1 VPARP
6 IGGRFGLPMER
17 SLSTLSPPRHLAS
30 VSERPHGLLE
40 APRATADGR
49 LLYSDV
55 LGGGIYSVPVDG
67 GTEPATLLAKRRGI
81 GGQVVHRAG
90 GIVVTGR
97 NVVHVD
103 GDRQRELLALDGVAG
118 FNDITTDGAGSLLV
132 GALRFKP
139 FAGEDPVPTEV
150 WRIVAPGIAEVAAE
164 GIDWPNG
171 IAATPDG
178 GAIYVSDTANGVI
191 KVFAAGDTRGDA
203 FATVSSGAVDGL
215 ALDEEGG
222 VWVALGD
229 AGIAR
234 FDAGGELDGFAEIPS
249 AFVSSL
255 CFGGPDRRDVFVTT
269 ADNPLHPERGGTV
282 FHARSEV
289 AGVEVGPAA
298 V

>member
-1 VPARP
+1 
-6 IGGRFGLPMER
+6 MER
-17 SLSTLSPPRHLAS
+17 SLSTLSPPRHLPG
-30 VSERPHGLLE
+30 VTERAHGLLE

-49 LLYSDV
+49 VLYSDV
-55 LGGGIYSVPVDG
+55 LGGGVYSVPASGDG
-67 GTEPATLLAKRRGI
+67 EPETVLAKRRGI
-81 GGQVVHRAG
+81 GGLVPHRAG

-97 NVVHVD
+97 GVVHVD
-103 GDRQRELLALDGVAG
+103 GERQRELLTLDGVAG
-118 FNDITTDGAGSLLV
+118 FNDINTDAAGSLLV

-150 WRIVAPGIAEVAAE
+150 WRIVAPGVAEVAAE

-171 IAATPDG
+171 IAAAPGDG
-178 GAIYVSDTANGVI
+178 TIFVSDTANGVV
-191 KVFAAGDTRGDA
+191 KAFAPGDTRGDVFVA
-203 FATVSSGAVDGL
+203 VSSGAVDGL

-222 VWVALGD
+222 LWVALGD

-234 FDAGGELDGFAEIPS
+234 FDARGELDGLAEIPS

>member
-1 VPARP
+1 
-6 IGGRFGLPMER
+6 MER
-17 SLSTLSPPRHLAS
+17 SLSTLSPPRHLTK
-30 VSERPHGLLE
+30 VSERPHSLLE

-55 LGGGIYSVPVDG
+55 LGGGVYSVPVAG
-67 GTEPATLLAKRRGI
+67 EAEPTTVLAKRRGI
-81 GGQVVHRAG
+81 GGLVVHRAG
-90 GIVVTGR
+90 GVVVTGR
-97 NVVHVD
+97 SVVHVD
-103 GDRQRELLALDGVAG
+103 GDSQRELLALDGVAG
-118 FNDITTDGAGSLLV
+118 FNDLTTDAAGSLLV

-150 WRIVAPGIAEVAAE
+150 WRVVAPGVVEVAAE

-171 IAATPDG
+171 IAVAPGDG
-178 GAIYVSDTANGVI
+178 TTYVSDTANGVV
-191 KVFAAGDTRGDA
+191 KAFGPGDTHGA
-203 FATVSSGAVDGL
+203 VFATVSSGAVDGL

-234 FDAGGELDGFAEIPS
+234 FDARGELDGFAEIPS

-255 CFGGPDRRDVFVTT
+255 CFGGPDRRDVFATT

-289 AGVEVGPAA
+289 AGVEVAPAA